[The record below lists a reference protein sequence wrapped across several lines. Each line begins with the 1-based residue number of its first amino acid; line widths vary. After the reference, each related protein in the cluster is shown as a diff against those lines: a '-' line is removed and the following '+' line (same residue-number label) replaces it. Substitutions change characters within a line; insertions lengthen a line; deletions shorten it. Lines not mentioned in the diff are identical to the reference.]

1 MQHFS
6 PARRF
11 ATLFIVLLGAVA
23 CAQSRKNSEPPV
35 SGGVSAAKH
44 ADEPRVVLVSLDGFR
59 WDYLDRFDAPAL
71 RRLGDSGARAQRLIP
86 PFPTLTFPGH
96 YSIATGLTPGRHGI
110 VANRFLD
117 PASGQRFSFT
127 DRVAVEDGWW
137 YGGEPIW
144 VTAESQGMATAAF
157 MFVGT
162 EADVG
167 GVRPSRWTPFS
178 DQIPGEERVD
188 QVLAWLDEPRGT
200 RPRLMTLYFEH
211 ADMAGHR
218 YGVDSAQLAAA
229 VRKVDG
235 FVDRLLNGI
244 SALEEHQ
251 DIYVVMVS
259 DHGMRNVDP
268 GSPPYIVED
277 TVDLTGVEVVYGG
290 SFVLLHFPD
299 VAAARAARD
308 RIRAAWTSGR
318 AYLQV
323 DAPPSWGLNDNPRF
337 GNLILM
343 ADPGTLVF
351 ARRQPN
357 RPKLAARHGWAPED
371 PSMHGILLVSGPG
384 IAPGTRLPAARNVDV
399 YPLLAAML
407 DLEPARDI
415 DGNPA
420 VLGSLVTDS
429 PAPPDRQEASR

>member
-188 QVLAWLDEPRGT
+188 QVLAWLDEPRDT

-211 ADMAGHR
+211 VDMAGHR

-429 PAPPDRQEASR
+429 PAPPDGQEASR

>member
-1 MQHFS
+1 MQQFL
-6 PARRF
+6 PTRRL
-11 ATLFIVLLGAVA
+11 ATLCIVLLAAVA
-23 CAQSRKNSEPPV
+23 CAQPRKPSGPPV
-35 SGGVSAAKH
+35 SGEVRAG
-44 ADEPRVVLVSLDGFR
+44 EPRIVLVSLDGFR
-59 WDYLDRFDAPAL
+59 WDYFDRFDAPAL

-117 PASGQRFSFT
+117 PASGRRFSFT
-127 DRVAVEDGWW
+127 DRVTVEDGWW

-144 VTAESQGMATAAF
+144 VAAETQGMSTAAF

-188 QVLAWLDEPRGT
+188 QVLAWLDEPRDA
-200 RPRLMTLYFEH
+200 RPRFMTLYFEH
-211 ADMAGHR
+211 VDMAGHR
-218 YGVDSAQLAAA
+218 YGTDSAQLAAA

-235 FVDRLLNGI
+235 FVERLLQGI

-251 DIYVVMVS
+251 DIYVVVVS
-259 DHGMRNVDP
+259 DHGMRDVDP
-268 GSPPYIVED
+268 GHPPFIVED
-277 TVDLTGVEVVYGG
+277 TVDLTGVEAVYGG
-290 SFVLLHFPD
+290 SFVLLHLPD
-299 VAAARAARD
+299 GAAARAARD
-308 RIRAAWTSGR
+308 RISAAWTSGR
-318 AYLQV
+318 AYLQA

-357 RPKLAARHGWAPED
+357 GPKLAARHGWAPED
-371 PSMHGILLVSGPG
+371 ASMHGILLVAGPG
-384 IAPGTRLPAARNVDV
+384 IAPGTRLPAVRNVDV
-399 YPLLAAML
+399 YPLLAAIL
-407 DLEPARDI
+407 DLEAARDI
-415 DGNPA
+415 DGDPA
-420 VLGSLVTDS
+420 VLGGLVTGS
-429 PAPPDRQEASR
+429 PAPTNPEEASR